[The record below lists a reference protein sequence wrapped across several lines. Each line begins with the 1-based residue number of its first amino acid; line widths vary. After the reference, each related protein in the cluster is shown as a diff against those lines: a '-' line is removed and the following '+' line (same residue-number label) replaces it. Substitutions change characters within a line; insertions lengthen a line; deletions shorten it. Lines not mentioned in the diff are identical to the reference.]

1 MFAQSNAVSSS
12 ALVCQQTRLPSRL
25 VTHVKAT
32 YSGAPQSNIVG
43 QTQEITCKQ
52 EAKCT
57 CGKTRKPPNCDG
69 SHAKK
74 SRAAQS
80 RAGAEILVHL
90 SGQTS
95 VAQAHFLE

>member
-1 MFAQSNAVSSS
+1 MGAETFWPELQTEGDTTRHRVSFRGILATMFAQSNAVSSS

-52 EAKCT
+52 V
-57 CGKTRKPPNCDG
+57 
-69 SHAKK
+69 
-74 SRAAQS
+74 
-80 RAGAEILVHL
+80 LVL
-90 SGQTS
+90 I
-95 VAQAHFLE
+95 